1 MTIVPVD
8 PIMSEELFQHIWQFR
23 LFTQSGLS
31 TLEGD
36 PVQIDHPGQLNRHA
50 GPDFTAARIRIG
62 NTLWVGNVELHL
74 RTSDWFRHGH
84 QHNLQYRNVVL
95 HIVFEH
101 DVAGDNTHGIPIL
114 ELRYCIP
121 KLLLQRYEWLRQ
133 SQAFVPCAG
142 SVAEVPSLV
151 WTGWKD
157 RLLIER
163 LEQRADVL
171 KVWLLQ
177 TQYDWEEVCYRALAR
192 GIGMPVNGETFLALA
207 RSLPYKLLLR
217 HQHDQLQLEALLFGQ
232 AGMLEDKRGDVADDE
247 WKLNRD
253 EAEVS
258 GEMRRSIGGDEVDL
272 IAGSVADQGV
282 IKGVET
288 RGISDEYM
296 RRLRQ
301 EYTYLRRKYKLIP
314 MDGQRWKWLR
324 MRPASFPT
332 MKIAAMAAL
341 LHRHAHLFSVMLE
354 AKDAATLIKLLEVP
368 LSGYWQTHY
377 RFGKPVAQTRM
388 PGKRAVHNMLINT
401 VLPLLY
407 VYGRE
412 KKDGDYQ
419 EKAVAMLRQLPP
431 EDNHL
436 IREWKA
442 LHVSAGSAGETQ
454 ALLQLKQTYCEE
466 KRCLHCAVGARL
478 VRSGIA

>member
-74 RTSDWFRHGH
+74 KTSDWFRHGH
-84 QHNLQYRNVVL
+84 QYNVQYRNVVL

-101 DVAGDNTHGIPIL
+101 DVAGENTHGIPIL

-133 SQAFVPCAG
+133 SRAFVPCAG
-142 SVAEVPSLV
+142 SVAEVPPLV

-163 LEQRADVL
+163 LEQRADAM

-192 GIGMPVNGETFLALA
+192 GAGMPVNGETFLELV
-207 RSLPYKLLLR
+207 RSLPYKMLLR
-217 HQHDQLQLEALLFGQ
+217 HQHNLLQLEALLFGQ
-232 AGMLEDKRGDVADDE
+232 AGMLEGENGDLADDDRE
-247 WKLNRD
+247 LKREDIALLGKKNR
-253 EAEVS
+253 S
-258 GEMRRSIGGDEVDL
+258 TGGDEVDL
-272 IAGSVADQGV
+272 IRQSAVDHRIMGTG
-282 IKGVET
+282 KET
-288 RGISDEYM
+288 ETPDNYM
-296 RRLRQ
+296 MYLQQ
-301 EYTYLRRKYKLIP
+301 EYAYLRHKYKLVP

-332 MKIAAMAAL
+332 MKIAALAGL
-341 LHRHAHLFSVMLE
+341 LHRHTHLFSAIL
-354 AKDAATLIKLLEVP
+354 DAADVPALVKLLDVA

-377 RFGKPVAQTRM
+377 RFGKPVARTRM
-388 PGKRAVHNMLINT
+388 PGRRAVHNMLINT

-412 KKDGDYQ
+412 KKDSYYQ
-419 EKAVAMLRQLPP
+419 EKAVTLMRQLPP

-436 IREWKA
+436 IRAWKT
-442 LHVSAGSAGETQ
+442 LHVGAGSAGETQ

>member
-62 NTLWVGNVELHL
+62 HTLWVGNVELHL
-74 RTSDWFRHGH
+74 KTSDWFRHGH
-84 QHNLQYRNVVL
+84 QYNLQYRNVVL

-101 DVAGDNTHGIPIL
+101 DVAGENTHGIPIL
-114 ELRYCIP
+114 ELRHCIP

-133 SQAFVPCAG
+133 SRAFVPCAG
-142 SVAEVPSLV
+142 SVAEVPPLV

-163 LEQRADVL
+163 LEQRADVM
-171 KVWLLQ
+171 KTWLLQ
-177 TQYDWEEVCYRALAR
+177 TQYDWEEVCYRALAK
-192 GIGMPVNGETFLALA
+192 GAGMPVNGETFLELV
-207 RSLPYKLLLR
+207 RSLPYKMLLR
-217 HQHDQLQLEALLFGQ
+217 HQHDLLQLEALLFGQ
-232 AGMLEDKRGDVADDE
+232 AGMLEEENRDFADDDQE
-247 WKLNRD
+247 LKRVDIGQLGQKNRS
-253 EAEVS
+253 V
-258 GEMRRSIGGDEVDL
+258 GGDEVDL
-272 IAGSVADQGV
+272 IRESIADHRLMEAGKKTMTPD
-282 IKGVET
+282 
-288 RGISDEYM
+288 DYM
-296 RRLRQ
+296 MYLQQ
-301 EYTYLRRKYKLIP
+301 EYAYLRHKYKLIP

-332 MKIAAMAAL
+332 MKIAALAGL
-341 LHRHAHLFSVMLE
+341 LHRHTHLFSAIL
-354 AKDAATLIKLLEVP
+354 DAQDINTLVKLLDVAP
-368 LSGYWQTHY
+368 SGYWQTHY
-377 RFGKPVAQTRM
+377 RFGKLVGRTRM
-388 PGKRAVHNMLINT
+388 PGRRAVHNMLINT

-412 KKDGDYQ
+412 KKDSYYQ
-419 EKAVAMLRQLPP
+419 EKAVTLMRQLPP

-436 IREWKA
+436 IRAWKA
-442 LHVSAGSAGETQ
+442 LHIGAGSAGETQ
-454 ALLQLKQTYCEE
+454 ALLELKQAYCEE